1 MMQRL
6 PSWSLGR
13 GIGMKLSPPRPLSD
27 LSLEQ
32 AESRSARPKPARL
45 VDLFITG
52 SACILLPHMQ
62 GIPGYYDNITPLHT
76 VYHRLA

>member
-1 MMQRL
+1 VMQLL

>member
-1 MMQRL
+1 MMQLL

-27 LSLEQ
+27 LSLE
-32 AESRSARPKPARL
+32 SRSARPKPVRL
-45 VDLFITG
+45 VDLFITTG